1 MNHWMHMR
9 IKSVLIQS
17 SNQTALEKFYQS
29 ILQLDVKVLKEGTLQ
44 VPIGDSL
51 LVIEEAKTGNPFYHF
66 AINIPANKIEEA
78 RAWLLNKKI
87 ELIWMEDYKSDIAD
101 FSSWHA
107 KSVYFFDPAGNI
119 VELIARFDLKNETE
133 DLFSANQ
140 FLNISEIGLVFPQD
154 DIEAQ
159 VDKIIKE
166 TGLSYFLKQPPM
178 QQFKV
183 LGDDEGL
190 FIIVTEN
197 RNWYPTSKV
206 SGIFPIE
213 IVFENN
219 GRTQVLVPSLN

>member
-1 MNHWMHMR
+1 MQ
-9 IKSVLIQS
+9 IKSVIIQT
-17 SNQTALEKFYQS
+17 SNQQALREFYQS
-29 ILQLDVKVLKEGTLQ
+29 LLELKFEEESETR
-44 VPIGDSL
+44 VSIRIGSSL
-51 LVIEEAKTGNPFYHF
+51 FVIEETKSANPFYHF

-78 RAWLLNKKI
+78 RVWLLNRKI

-101 FSSWHA
+101 FKNWHA

-119 VELIARFDLKNETE
+119 VELIARFDLKNETGE
-133 DLFSANQ
+133 SFSSHH
-140 FLNISEIGLVFPQD
+140 FLSISEIGLVFPQGEID
-154 DIEAQ
+154 EQ
-159 VDKIIKE
+159 VGRIIKE

-197 RNWYPTSKV
+197 RNWYPTEKP
-206 SGIFPIE
+206 SGIFPLE

-219 GRTQVLVPSLN
+219 GRTEVLVLTG

>member
-1 MNHWMHMR
+1 MLL
-9 IKSVLIQS
+9 KSILIQS
-17 SNQTALEKFYQS
+17 SRLHALRDFYRS
-29 ILQLDVKVLKEGTLQ
+29 ILKLKVQDESETSINIQ
-44 VPIGDSL
+44 IGASL
-51 LVIEEAKTGNPFYHF
+51 LVIEETKEGEPFYHF

-78 RAWLLNKKI
+78 KAWLLFKEI

-101 FSSWHA
+101 FNNWHA

-119 VELIARFDLKNETE
+119 VELIARFDLANETHE
-133 DLFSANQ
+133 SFFSDQ

-154 DIEAQ
+154 EIDTQ
-159 VDKIIKE
+159 VRRIIKE
-166 TGLSYFLKQPPM
+166 TGISFFLKQPPM

-206 SGIFPIE
+206 SGIYPLE
-213 IVFENN
+213 ITFEN
-219 GRTQVLVPSLN
+219 GDRTEVLRY